1 MRCPDLVRC
10 PEKNVHKHDI
20 HVPALSEL
28 RDSVPRVGLN
38 VDRHRPDS
46 RFIRHTANSEGSNFT
61 PPGKQRGY
69 VYEQPAGTLYM
80 DKQWCRKKIYYKGGL

>member
-1 MRCPDLVRC
+1 MRCPDL
-10 PEKNVHKHDI
+10 NVHKHDI
-20 HVPALSEL
+20 PALSEL

-46 RFIRHTANSEGSNFT
+46 RFIRHTANSEGSNLT

-69 VYEQPAGTLYM
+69 VYEQPASTLYM
-80 DKQWCRKKIYYKGGL
+80 DKKVAYIGR